1 MSQLCNKN
9 DVMQPKSIEELL
21 KKHIN
26 CQHVVVESD
35 DLTHFTAVI
44 VSEEFSGKSKLNRHR
59 LVYAALGEH
68 MQSDI
73 HAFSFQSY
81 TPEEFKKLK

>member
-1 MSQLCNKN
+1 
-9 DVMQPKSIEELL
+9 MQPKSIEELI
-21 KKHIN
+21 KNHIK
-26 CQHVVVESD
+26 CEHVQVESE

-44 VSEEFSGKSKLNRHR
+44 VSDEFQNQSKLNRHR
-59 LVYAALGEH
+59 LVYAALGNH

-81 TPEEFKKLK
+81 TSEEYNNLK

>member
-1 MSQLCNKN
+1 
-9 DVMQPKSIEELL
+9 MQPKSIEELIQNHL
-21 KKHIN
+21 N
-26 CQHVVVESD
+26 CHLAKVESD

-44 VSEEFSGKSKLNRHR
+44 VSDDFIGKSKLMRHR
-59 LVYAALGEH
+59 LVYAALGDH

-81 TPEEFKKLK
+81 TIEEYNNLT

>member
-1 MSQLCNKN
+1 
-9 DVMQPKSIEELL
+9 MQPKSIEELIEN
-21 KKHIN
+21 HIN
-26 CQHVVVESD
+26 CHHVQVESD

-44 VSEEFSGKSKLNRHR
+44 VSDDFEGKSKINRHR
-59 LVYAALGEH
+59 LVYAALGDH

-81 TPEEFKKLK
+81 TTNEFKNLK

>member
-1 MSQLCNKN
+1 
-9 DVMQPKSIEELL
+9 MQPKSIEELI
-21 KKHIN
+21 KNHIN
-26 CQHVVVESD
+26 CHHAQVESD

-44 VSEEFSGKSKLNRHR
+44 VSDDFLDKSKINRHR
-59 LVYAALGEH
+59 MVYAALGDH

-81 TPEEFKKLK
+81 TITEFEQLK

>member
-1 MSQLCNKN
+1 
-9 DVMQPKSIEELL
+9 MQPHSIEELI
-21 KKHIN
+21 KNHIN
-26 CQHVVVESD
+26 CHQVNVKSD

-44 VSEEFSGKSKLNRHR
+44 VSDEFKNKSKLMRHR
-59 LVYAALGEH
+59 LVYAALGDH

-81 TPEEFKKLK
+81 TLNEYNDL

>member
-1 MSQLCNKN
+1 
-9 DVMQPKSIEELL
+9 MQPKSIEELIEN
-21 KKHIN
+21 HIN
-26 CQHVVVESD
+26 CQHVQVESD

-44 VSEEFSGKSKLNRHR
+44 VSEEFENQSKLNRHR
-59 LVYAALGEH
+59 LVYAALGDH

-81 TPEEFKKLK
+81 TPTEFNNLK

>member
-1 MSQLCNKN
+1 MKQLCNKN
-9 DVMQPKSIEELL
+9 DEMQPKSIEELL
-21 KKHIN
+21 GKHIK
-26 CQHVVVESD
+26 CQYVMVESD

-44 VSEEFSGKSKLNRHR
+44 VSDEFNGKSKLNRHR
-59 LVYAALGEH
+59 LVYTALGDH

-81 TPEEFKKLK
+81 TPDEYNKLR